1 MPLTR
6 KEDRGFLKPD
16 QSWKCVAPKAGL
28 LRQPPNEMS
37 RPRSSSQK
45 ILMVTNQGRVQGPDP
60 SFSTLSWWS
69 LLKTPKPGTYLLSEQ
84 RHAVRKGSH
93 AIGTWGEGGCR
104 NTRLDFRTSSPGPR
118 PPLVQADIQ
127 DTQLTLWA
135 LQLSPQHSKHR
146 GHQIAIKRMN
156 TRSGLTEEFCSGAFC
171 QGHKLGNDQIPRQ
184 QFLSVIFVTSALG
197 LHLLARSMRCDTWYR
212 SLNLTYLCRC
222 LNTEQPCQWKPIG
235 WCPNSQSSSQLHKD
249 ARGTHM

>member
-93 AIGTWGEGGCR
+93 AIGICNREISALRHVAYNMWMKSGNMLLHVQVVAGGETDKRDG
-104 NTRLDFRTSSPGPR
+104 
-118 PPLVQADIQ
+118 PPLSSY
-127 DTQLTLWA
+127 W
-135 LQLSPQHSKHR
+135 LSEEYVHFSHMVAWRVYPQPFLVWGWR
-146 GHQIAIKRMN
+146 E
-156 TRSGLTEEFCSGAFC
+156 T
-171 QGHKLGNDQIPRQ
+171 GNGRK
-184 QFLSVIFVTSALG
+184 
-197 LHLLARSMRCDTWYR
+197 ARSRISRRLQANHPWPATVTDRSDGRERQETVEITWPR
-212 SLNLTYLCRC
+212 KGNNQAIQL
-222 LNTEQPCQWKPIG
+222 WV
-235 WCPNSQSSSQLHKD
+235 NSSRFSIDIFPLS
-249 ARGTHM
+249 G